1 MENISFIRRLGFKIA
16 VPSILVGILPLFVGI
31 FFLFKYTEG
40 LIRKDACKNLGLTAK
55 NTEGEVHRFI
65 VSCVTDMKILSESEF
80 MRSANV
86 PVERKLLDMK
96 KIQDYYKR
104 FEDITM
110 IDTKGRVITSTTYN
124 YRGEWKTKKWFL
136 EAIQGNVYISDAH
149 VILDPYKIVIAI
161 AVPLMNESG
170 KPQAALVG
178 QLNMERLWEIVDKIK
193 VGSTGFVAIVND
205 QKYYVAHPE
214 KERLFQQSPF
224 DLEKQSG
231 FIEYT
236 GPDQRTLIYNTAKYV
251 SKSDNELPKWR
262 IVAAQEK
269 RDALSNVYKLKHS
282 VIYIFI
288 ASFSLIIVISIFVSR
303 NIVKPIRN
311 LIQGMKRVAEGDL
324 SYTTQLKN
332 RDEIGLL
339 GMSFNDMVV
348 RLSKARQEIQNKTEA
363 LQCMFKEI
371 SLLNVTLEKKVEDRT
386 RELRDKQHQLLQA
399 SKLAAIGQL
408 GAGVAHE
415 LNNPIA
421 GILGYSQLMLEI
433 ISRKDLKTEDVYVFK
448 KYLQHIEDGSLRC
461 KEIIQNLLQF
471 ARKSSDEFISLD
483 VNTVIE
489 STLSLIEGQLL
500 MNKIEVIK
508 ILTQGVGCVMGNPV
522 QLQQVFTNTIVNALQ
537 AMPEGGKLYI
547 STRKEKGNVVV
558 EFKDTGCGIPE
569 ENKDRIFEPFF
580 TTKMN
585 WKGTGLGLSI
595 CYDIIK
601 KHSGNIVVDSEVG
614 KGADFQII
622 LPVKS
627 EKND

>member
-1 MENISFIRRLGFKIA
+1 M
-16 VPSILVGILPLFVGI
+16 
-31 FFLFKYTEG
+31 
-40 LIRKDACKNLGLTAK
+40 
-55 NTEGEVHRFI
+55 
-65 VSCVTDMKILSESEF
+65 
-80 MRSANV
+80 
-86 PVERKLLDMK
+86 
-96 KIQDYYKR
+96 
-104 FEDITM
+104 
-110 IDTKGRVITSTTYN
+110 
-124 YRGEWKTKKWFL
+124 
-136 EAIQGNVYISDAH
+136 
-149 VILDPYKIVIAI
+149 
-161 AVPLMNESG
+161 
-170 KPQAALVG
+170 
-178 QLNMERLWEIVDKIK
+178 
-193 VGSTGFVAIVND
+193 
-205 QKYYVAHPE
+205 
-214 KERLFQQSPF
+214 
-224 DLEKQSG
+224 
-231 FIEYT
+231 
-236 GPDQRTLIYNTAKYV
+236 
-251 SKSDNELPKWR
+251 
-262 IVAAQEK
+262 
-269 RDALSNVYKLKHS
+269 
-282 VIYIFI
+282 
-288 ASFSLIIVISIFVSR
+288 
-303 NIVKPIRN
+303 
-311 LIQGMKRVAEGDL
+311 
-324 SYTTQLKN
+324 
-332 RDEIGLL
+332 
-339 GMSFNDMVV
+339 
-348 RLSKARQEIQNKTEA
+348 
-363 LQCMFKEI
+363 
-371 SLLNVTLEKKVEDRT
+371 
-386 RELRDKQHQLLQA
+386 RDKQHQLLQA

-421 GILGYSQLMLEI
+421 GILGYTQLMLEI

-489 STLSLIEGQLL
+489 STLSLIECQLL

-508 ILTQGVGCVMGNPV
+508 ILTQGVGRVMGNPV

-601 KHSGNIVVDSEVG
+601 SIVG
-614 KGADFQII
+614 ILLLTARWGRGADFQII